1 MSILSSI
8 VFPPWL
14 NFKFIGMWIVGLA
27 LLGLLWSWNERGH
40 EVQRL
45 ADFQSGVVTAISNA
59 TVKPD
64 KNGHVSLLKPGQVVE
79 AINGLQSSYTSAKTQ
94 LVYVDTQNK
103 ANKARAD
110 ESDRKLAAQIVTF
123 NKEYSVANQKIQA
136 LMSRPAV
143 KPENTCKVI
152 EDDTNSAWDGW
163 K

>member
-1 MSILSSI
+1 MSLLANL
-8 VFPPWL
+8 VLPPWL
-14 NFKFIGMWIVGLA
+14 NFKFVAMWLMGLA

-64 KNGHVSLLKPGQVVE
+64 KNGHINLLKPGQVVE
-79 AINGLQSSYTSAKTQ
+79 AINGLQSSYSSAKTQ
-94 LVYVDTQNK
+94 LVYIDKQSK
-103 ANKARAD
+103 ANKTRAD
-110 ESDRKLAAQIVTF
+110 EADRKLTDQMQIF

-136 LMSRPAV
+136 LMARPAV